1 KFVFSTSEA
10 YLIEDGKITAP
21 VKGATLIGNGPECM
35 SRVSMV
41 GNDLSLDSG
50 VGTCGKDGQSVPLAD
65 VFEDFAGRGR
75 GLVLRGFMLSLTDQ
89 RAQLLTVCVGVFGNE
104 LLQHVVGP
112 GHQAV
117 APTFQIVEAFVVL
130 TRRSVELIEQHQD
143 FIQILIAHQLADEL
157 NVAFARNVR
166 GVLGSIGQCPTQR
179 VGQWQLGQ
187 HIGLECRQAF
197 AQLHQSMQ
205 LSFDLGFAFL
215 SVEGVVNLMENVMS
229 ASESVGPQAL
239 PALQQQVEEIVAEAR
254 RQGATACEVAVSLE
268 QGLSTSVRQREV
280 ETVEFNRDQGFGIT
294 LYVGHRKGSAST
306 SASGPDAIR
315 ETVAAALA
323 IAKHTSEDESSGL
336 ADAALMAKEQP
347 DFDLFHPWDITP
359 EQAIE
364 RALIC
369 EAAAFD
375 ADSRIKNAD
384 GTTLNVHQG
393 CRVYGNSHGFI
404 GGYAS
409 TRHSLSCV
417 MIAEGEGQ
425 MQRDYWYDVNRRGDQ
440 LMDARLIGQKAAE
453 RAASRLGARPV
464 PTCEVPVLF
473 SAELAGGL
481 FGSFLG
487 AVSGGN
493 LYRKSSFLEGAIG
506 QRLFPEWMTIDER
519 PHLVGAMGSSAF
531 DGDGLAT
538 YAKPFVENGDL
549 VSYILSTYSGRKLG
563 LPSTANAG
571 GVHNLF
577 VSHGTEDQAA
587 LIRRMGRGLLVTEL
601 MGSGLNMVTGDYSR
615 GAAGFWIENGE
626 IQFPVQ
632 EVTIAGNM
640 RDMFK
645 QIVAVG
651 NDLEMR
657 SNIRTGSVLIEKMMV
672 AGS

>member
-1 KFVFSTSEA
+1 
-10 YLIEDGKITAP
+10 
-21 VKGATLIGNGPECM
+21 
-35 SRVSMV
+35 
-41 GNDLSLDSG
+41 
-50 VGTCGKDGQSVPLAD
+50 
-65 VFEDFAGRGR
+65 
-75 GLVLRGFMLSLTDQ
+75 
-89 RAQLLTVCVGVFGNE
+89 
-104 LLQHVVGP
+104 
-112 GHQAV
+112 
-117 APTFQIVEAFVVL
+117 
-130 TRRSVELIEQHQD
+130 
-143 FIQILIAHQLADEL
+143 
-157 NVAFARNVR
+157 
-166 GVLGSIGQCPTQR
+166 
-179 VGQWQLGQ
+179 
-187 HIGLECRQAF
+187 
-197 AQLHQSMQ
+197 
-205 LSFDLGFAFL
+205 
-215 SVEGVVNLMENVMS
+215 MS
-229 ASESVGPQAL
+229 AAQSVGPQAL
-239 PALQQQVEEIVAEAR
+239 PALQEQVEQILAEAK
-254 RQGATACEVAVSLE
+254 RQGASACEVAVSLE

-294 LYVGHRKGSAST
+294 LYSGQRKGSAST
-306 SASGPDAIR
+306 SASGPEAIR

-336 ADAALMAKEQP
+336 ADKALMAKDLK
-347 DFDLFHPWDITP
+347 DFDLFHAWDITP

-364 RALIC
+364 LALTC

-375 ADSRIKNAD
+375 ADPRIKNAD
-384 GTTLNVHQG
+384 GTTLNTHLG

-417 MIAEGEGQ
+417 MIAEADGQ
-425 MQRDYWYDVNRRGDQ
+425 MQRDYWYDVSRKGELLADPVS
-440 LMDARLIGQKAAE
+440 IGLRAAQ

-487 AVSGGN
+487 AISGGN

-506 QRLFPEWMTIDER
+506 QKLFPEWLTIDER
-519 PHLVGAMGSSAF
+519 PHLMRAMGSAAF

-538 YAKPFVENGDL
+538 YAKPFVEKGEL
-549 VSYILSTYSGRKLG
+549 VSYVLGTYSGRKLG

-577 VSHGTEDQAA
+577 VTHGDEDQAA
-587 LIRRMGRGLLVTEL
+587 LLRRMGRGLLVTEL

-615 GAAGFWIENGE
+615 GAAGFWVENGE
-626 IQFPVQ
+626 IQFAVQ

-651 NDLEMR
+651 NDLELR
-657 SNIRTGSVLIEKMMV
+657 SNIRTGSVLIERMTV

>member
-1 KFVFSTSEA
+1 
-10 YLIEDGKITAP
+10 
-21 VKGATLIGNGPECM
+21 
-35 SRVSMV
+35 
-41 GNDLSLDSG
+41 
-50 VGTCGKDGQSVPLAD
+50 
-65 VFEDFAGRGR
+65 
-75 GLVLRGFMLSLTDQ
+75 
-89 RAQLLTVCVGVFGNE
+89 
-104 LLQHVVGP
+104 
-112 GHQAV
+112 
-117 APTFQIVEAFVVL
+117 
-130 TRRSVELIEQHQD
+130 
-143 FIQILIAHQLADEL
+143 
-157 NVAFARNVR
+157 
-166 GVLGSIGQCPTQR
+166 
-179 VGQWQLGQ
+179 
-187 HIGLECRQAF
+187 
-197 AQLHQSMQ
+197 
-205 LSFDLGFAFL
+205 
-215 SVEGVVNLMENVMS
+215 MS

-239 PALQQQVEEIVAEAR
+239 PALQQQVEQIVAEAK

-268 QGLSTSVRQREV
+268 QGLSTTVRQREV

-315 ETVAAALA
+315 ETVTAALA
-323 IAKHTSEDESSGL
+323 IAKHTSEDEASGL
-336 ADAALMAKEQP
+336 ADAALMAKDQP
-347 DFDLFHPWDITP
+347 DFDLYHPWDITP

-425 MQRDYWYDVNRRGDQ
+425 MQRDYWYDVNRRGEL

-481 FGSFLG
+481 FGSFMG
-487 AVSGGN
+487 AISGGN

-538 YAKPFVENGDL
+538 YAKPFVENGNL

-615 GAAGFWIENGE
+615 GAAGFWVENGE

-651 NDLEMR
+651 SDLELR